1 MLHSA
6 HRLLRLPR
14 TSGDEDTLDGNF
26 WLIQGSMNKRMHILG
41 FHKRQLYE
49 SAMSAGMKDERF
61 RWPGYP
67 GRAVIPF
74 VLDRSVYGIRNV
86 IYEGMQHYHRYTCI
100 RFKERT
106 NERDF
111 IRIFYGDGCWS
122 IIGRNG
128 GQQNLSLG
136 NGCAWVGLVI
146 HELGH
151 AIGLFHEHQR
161 SDRDN
166 YITVYRNNVIPD
178 QMHNF
183 VLTDPNREVIF
194 APYEYA
200 SIMHYGNYAFSR
212 QPNRLPTMVAKTGVR
227 LYEPYEKPGFTQT
240 DLYRIKQLYKC

>member
-1 MLHSA
+1 MGAEIPDVLQPGA
-6 HRLLRLPR
+6 LQQFGKTQGPVVKVLPV
-14 TSGDEDTLDGNF
+14 SG
-26 WLIQGSMNKRMHILG
+26 QRPM
-41 FHKRQLYE
+41 RQL
-49 SAMSAGMKDERF
+49 ALRV
-61 RWPGYP
+61 R
-67 GRAVIPF
+67 V
-74 VLDRSVYGIRNV
+74 V
-86 IYEGMQHYHRYTCI
+86 
-100 RFKERT
+100 
-106 NERDF
+106 
-111 IRIFYGDGCWS
+111 CWS
-122 IIGRNG
+122 VIGRNG
-128 GQQNLSLG
+128 GMQNLSLG

-151 AIGLFHEHQR
+151 AIGLYHEHQR

-183 VLTDPNREVIF
+183 VLTDPDKEIIY